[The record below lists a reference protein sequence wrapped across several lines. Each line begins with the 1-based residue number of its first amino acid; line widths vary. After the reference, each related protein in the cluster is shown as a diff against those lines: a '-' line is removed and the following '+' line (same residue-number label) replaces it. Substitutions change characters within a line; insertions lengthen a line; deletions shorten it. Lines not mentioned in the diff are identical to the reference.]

1 MRTPRLRTIKLRR
14 WECLDEEQQN
24 NIKNKILNW
33 VLRVACCS
41 LDTSARPKMM
51 TATIQES
58 GTCIIMNRF
67 NCDYTKQ
74 AVAFIYEKIPRVSMD
89 RRTYRQTDKYS
100 QTFSAAGQTYNITR
114 HSGKQSISD
123 RKIDEQKSGLP
134 YVMVDQ
140 VVFTIVDH

>member
-1 MRTPRLRTIKLRR
+1 M
-14 WECLDEEQQN
+14 
-24 NIKNKILNW
+24 LNW

-74 AVAFIYEKIPRVSMD
+74 AVAFIYEKILRVYMD

-100 QTFSAAGQTYNITR
+100 
-114 HSGKQSISD
+114 
-123 RKIDEQKSGLP
+123 
-134 YVMVDQ
+134 
-140 VVFTIVDH
+140 